1 MAVIKVL
8 IVDDAEQARVL
19 LRLMLAELAPDVEI
33 VGEASNA
40 FEAWEEIIKKQP
52 EVVFLDIEM
61 PGRSGIELARQLM
74 SLEKIPHVVFTTAY
88 DNYAIEAFRL
98 SALDYLLK
106 PINEDHLLEVMN
118 KLRRLQ
124 KVSVDVQQINGLIK
138 NLQQSDT
145 KLITIPV
152 FNGYENVEL
161 DRIIYI
167 KADGSYSHVIQKA
180 DKTLTVSKN
189 LKYFESLLE
198 NHENF
203 IRVHRSCIIS
213 LKHVRKYDKS
223 GRGTIIMVND
233 TEIDLARE
241 RRTEF
246 LRRFGVA

>member
-19 LRLMLAELAPDVEI
+19 LRLMLAELATDVEI

-74 SLEKIPHVVFTTAY
+74 SVEKIPYVVFTTAY

-106 PINEDHLLEVMN
+106 PINEDHLLEALN

-138 NLQQSDT
+138 NLQQGNT

-161 DRIIYI
+161 DQIIYI
-167 KADGSYSHVIQKA
+167 KADGSYSHVIREA

-223 GRGTIIMVND
+223 ARGTIIMVNN
-233 TEIDLARE
+233 TKIDLARE
-241 RRTEF
+241 RRADF
-246 LRRFGVA
+246 LRRFGLA